1 VARRAANFA
10 GGWRGATRTSAN
22 ARRRRVH
29 LLDAVDPELVLLLG
43 AVGEPELIEQ
53 PGRGRVLG
61 DGVGEEDLG
70 VGVATGVGHRLG
82 DLLGRLGEGLRYR
95 QRLLVGVG
103 RLVRLLVDAQHLAV
117 DVPVLTAGLG
127 QGRGLL
133 RAALGLLVVAHVV
146 LGEREVVPGLG
157 EGRIELGG
165 LGQPAHALVVVVL
178 RPPQDAEVH
187 VGQGVLGD
195 QLDRRPELQRRLA
208 DVADGLEA
216 QAVGHQQVA
225 IARRH
230 LGRLAQ
236 VLEAVL
242 GAAGADQGVAAGG
255 VAVGVGGGQLDDLAG
270 DLGGLVEVLG
280 GDQRVGV
287 EDRAVGVRGVG
298 LVVAQ
303 HDLDRGRRPTV
314 AEEHLHVGLDD
325 RELEVELLGLAV
337 LGVGAVDIAGL
348 GGGLGGGSR
357 SAASAS
363 ALGLGCLTLGLAPPL
378 QAGAPVITAAAATS
392 GRAGR
397 VARAAAARRRRSVV
411 TGGG

>member
-1 VARRAANFA
+1 MLARAF
-10 GGWRGATRTSAN
+10 
-22 ARRRRVH
+22 
-29 LLDAVDPELVLLLG
+29 
-43 AVGEPELIEQ
+43 
-53 PGRGRVLG
+53 
-61 DGVGEEDLG
+61 
-70 VGVATGVGHRLG
+70 
-82 DLLGRLGEGLRYR
+82 
-95 QRLLVGVG
+95 
-103 RLVRLLVDAQHLAV
+103 
-117 DVPVLTAGLG
+117 
-127 QGRGLL
+127 
-133 RAALGLLVVAHVV
+133 
-146 LGEREVVPGLG
+146 
-157 EGRIELGG
+157 
-165 LGQPAHALVVVVL
+165 
-178 RPPQDAEVH
+178 
-187 VGQGVLGD
+187 LGD

-348 GGGLGGGSR
+348 GGGLGGGNQVGGVRLRLGLGLLDLGLGATVAGGRAGHHRGGGDEREGRTGRQGGGGEEATERGHRRRLTAPGRQRKVTRSR
-357 SAASAS
+357 SADPR
-363 ALGLGCLTLGLAPPL
+363 APP
-378 QAGAPVITAAAATS
+378 G
-392 GRAGR
+392 
-397 VARAAAARRRRSVV
+397 
-411 TGGG
+411 